1 MSEFERFFQ
10 NNFDDLIVTN
20 HVNADYPEARA
31 ALKVA
36 IKEFALK
43 AFNAGERV
51 GYLEGHLSGY
61 QEGFATADSN

>member
-1 MSEFERFFQ
+1 MSEFEQFFQ
-10 NNFDDLIVTN
+10 NNFDDLIVNN

-43 AFNAGERV
+43 AFNAGESV
-51 GYLEGHLSGY
+51 GYLEGSLSGY
-61 QEGFATADSN
+61 AEGFATAEAK